1 MKRNEAIKLRAIIEQ
16 AATSLTDQTASEA
29 PALFPSLKGDGGLIK
44 AGTRIVWNGALM
56 RAAVD
61 LWDTDISTPDAAPD
75 LWEDI
80 AYRDGVRVIPE
91 TITATLAFSNGE
103 LGWWYGDVY
112 KSLMDGNV
120 YTPKQAP
127 NVWEAQE

>member
-1 MKRNEAIKLRAIIEQ
+1 MKRKEAIKLRSIIEQ
-16 AATSLTDQTASEA
+16 AAVSLTDQTASEA
-29 PALFPSLKGDGGLIK
+29 PVLFPSLKGDGGLIK
-44 AGTRIVWNGALM
+44 TGTRIVWKGALK

-61 LWDTDISTPDAAPD
+61 LWDTDISTPDNAPE

-103 LGWWYGDVY
+103 LGWYDGTVY
-112 KSLMDGNV
+112 KSLKDGNTH
-120 YTPKQAP
+120 TPEQAP
-127 NVWEAQE
+127 EVWEAQE